1 MTDEEIQEIVNRLE
15 RAVEFRTAKSH
26 IEQLEFEDRL
36 RVRANRDGCL
46 SFAAAFLHAAIEQP
60 KRTVLSPA
68 DFQSVEG
75 HEQLYGDFG
84 FRVTD
89 IQHFEDWENLKTEVE
104 RGRKMDVVNDRISLL
119 GCAVIGVFI
128 FVPVFGF
135 IGWLIEWLTG

>member
-36 RVRANRDGCL
+36 SVRANRDGCL

-89 IQHFEDWENLKTEVE
+89 IQHFEDWENLKTEV
-104 RGRKMDVVNDRISLL
+104 
-119 GCAVIGVFI
+119 
-128 FVPVFGF
+128 
-135 IGWLIEWLTG
+135 